1 MKNKTKTRLLMVTLV
16 VLVVVLGYMW
26 YNPQVVEVPV
36 EVEVPVMVPVRTQE
50 VRREREYRGPPIKQ
64 YKPGHMQQMG
74 ILLNAEGETLP
85 LYFVSSGNAP
95 PPPPNRSKQT
105 PFPHGS
111 CQGGV
116 PLWTPTWPTSPSSPL
131 VTPHRMGHALPS
143 CALHPA
149 PLPGPCR
156 PTGRNRRRRLKSQ
169 CANCNGDL

>member
-74 ILLNAEGETLP
+74 ILLNGEGETLP
-85 LYFVSSGNAP
+85 LYGKEVRGRRDRYHYYTTTGGENLYPIPVSHDGRDCVDDIGCQELYGNEAVSVTGK
-95 PPPPNRSKQT
+95 N
-105 PFPHGS
+105 GS
-111 CQGGV
+111 FDV
-116 PLWTPTWPTSPSSPL
+116 KMYRT
-131 VTPHRMGHALPS
+131 
-143 CALHPA
+143 
-149 PLPGPCR
+149 
-156 PTGRNRRRRLKSQ
+156 
-169 CANCNGDL
+169 DDFF

>member
-85 LYFVSSGNAP
+85 LYGKEVRGRRDRYHYYTTTGGENLYPIPVSHDGRDCVDDIGCQELYGNEAVSVTGK
-95 PPPPNRSKQT
+95 N
-105 PFPHGS
+105 GS
-111 CQGGV
+111 FDV
-116 PLWTPTWPTSPSSPL
+116 KMYRT
-131 VTPHRMGHALPS
+131 
-143 CALHPA
+143 
-149 PLPGPCR
+149 
-156 PTGRNRRRRLKSQ
+156 
-169 CANCNGDL
+169 DDFF

>member
-36 EVEVPVMVPVRTQE
+36 EVEVPVMVPPPRPVRTQE

-85 LYFVSSGNAP
+85 LYGKEVRGRRDRYHYYTTTGGENLYPIPVSHDGRDCVDDIGCQELYGNE
-95 PPPPNRSKQT
+95 T
-105 PFPHGS
+105 
-111 CQGGV
+111 
-116 PLWTPTWPTSPSSPL
+116 
-131 VTPHRMGHALPS
+131 VTV
-143 CALHPA
+143 
-149 PLPGPCR
+149 
-156 PTGRNRRRRLKSQ
+156 TGKTDSFNVNMYRT
-169 CANCNGDL
+169 DDFF